1 MKRTQIYLF
10 EKQKEEL
17 DKLSSINGKAM
28 AEMIREAVD
37 IYIID
42 SKIKTKDHISKSSGI
57 WKDRDDIDTHKF
69 TDNIREDLNKRL
81 EDMLK

>member
-1 MKRTQIYLF
+1 MYTLVCHLEVLRVKRTQIYLL

-42 SKIKTKDHISKSSGI
+42 SK
-57 WKDRDDIDTHKF
+57 
-69 TDNIREDLNKRL
+69 LN
-81 EDMLK
+81 